1 MRNLILAG
9 AFAIL
14 AIPAV
19 TSAQTTGTPPA
30 DPTGSNTASANL
42 PPATGPNSTMDAPA
56 PAPSSMP
63 STPAPDTSATAGNAP
78 NASPPADGGM
88 KTYPVCTRQVHDECR
103 NRGGK

>member
-14 AIPAV
+14 AIPAM

-42 PPATGPNSTMDAPA
+42 PPATGPNSTMEAPA
-56 PAPSSMP
+56 PA
-63 STPAPDTSATAGNAP
+63 TPPADAQPTAPDTTSTVSAP
-78 NASPPADGGM
+78 NASPPADAST
-88 KTYPVCTRQVHDECR
+88 KKYPVCTRQVHDECR